1 MGFLDDIKSRILIY
15 DGSKGY
21 MLHLAG
27 LPAGGSPEEFI
38 LSHPDTVFNIHLAYV
53 EAGCDV
59 IQTNT
64 FTGNR
69 ILLEKH
75 GLGEFV
81 YEINY
86 NGAALAKKAAAG
98 KAYTTASVGPTGV
111 MFSPFGT
118 LDYEEAF
125 DIFKEQVKALVDGGV
140 DLINFETFTD
150 ISEMRAALAAARSIT
165 DIPVICSM
173 AFEQNKRTLMGTDP
187 LTCVRILLA
196 AGADMAGANCS
207 FGPGHMIEI
216 VKEMA
221 VAGSF
226 LSVKPNAGLP
236 ASVDGMTVY
245 GQCAADF
252 AAEAAGYGE
261 YNVRLVGGCCGTTPE
276 YIDEIKRKMVLKPY
290 IGPVDQ
296 GKYICSVEKSV
307 LVHGEIKIGLFI
319 IGDGLSADAAMD
331 GIYDMVYDDYEALE
345 LEYNGSNEDFLA
357 EIIRRTRGMLK
368 LPLIFSGKN
377 NRAVEN
383 ALRIYPGIAGV
394 RQKPEARHGYV
405 LLDG

>member
-21 MLHLAG
+21 MLQLAG

-38 LSHPDTVFNIHLAYV
+38 LSHPDTVFDIHAAYV

-69 ILLEKH
+69 VMLEKH
-75 GLGEFV
+75 GLGDFV
-81 YEINY
+81 YEINHD
-86 NGAALAKKAAAG
+86 GAALAKKAAAG
-98 KAYTTASVGPTGV
+98 KAYTAASVGPTGL

-118 LDYEEAF
+118 LEYEEAF
-125 DIFKEQVKALVDGGV
+125 DVFKEQVGALVDGGV

-150 ISEMRAALAAARSIT
+150 ISEMRAALAAARSLT
-165 DIPVICSM
+165 GIPVICSM
-173 AFEQNKRTLMGTDP
+173 AFEHNKRTLMGTDP
-187 LTCVRILLA
+187 LACARILLA

-207 FGPGHMIEI
+207 FGPGHMLEI

-221 VAGSF
+221 VAGSL

-236 ASVDGMTVY
+236 QSVDGVTVY
-245 GQCAADF
+245 SQCAADF
-252 AAEAAGYGE
+252 AKEAAAYGE

-276 YIDEIKRKMVLKPY
+276 YIAEIKRKMVMRPY
-290 IGPVDQ
+290 AGPLDQ
-296 GKYICSVEKSV
+296 GKYLCSVEKSV
-307 LVHGEIKIGLFI
+307 PVNGEIKIGLFT
-319 IGDGLSADAAMD
+319 IGEGLSVDDTID
-331 GIYDMVYDDYEALE
+331 GIYDMSYGDYEALE

-357 EIIRRTRGMLK
+357 EFIKRTRGMLK

-394 RQKPEARHGYV
+394 RKKPETLHGYV
-405 LLDG
+405 ILDG